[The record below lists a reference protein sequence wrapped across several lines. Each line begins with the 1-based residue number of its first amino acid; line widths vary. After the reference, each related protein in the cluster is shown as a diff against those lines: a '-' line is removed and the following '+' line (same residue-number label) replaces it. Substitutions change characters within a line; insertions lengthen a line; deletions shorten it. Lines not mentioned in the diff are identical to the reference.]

1 MNKNKSKDKTAG
13 IGVEKIF
20 NSKDMDIYSE
30 IVRIIGEQSHSE
42 SVGEF
47 TWTLVFEDCD
57 FVEIE
62 IILTFIQSQK
72 IMLEIYEIEPQIK
85 AGRKINYDTIYTLM
99 GYACS
104 RQIELKYNEYLH
116 IKGQES

>member
-1 MNKNKSKDKTAG
+1 MNKNKSIDKTAG
-13 IGVEKIF
+13 LGVEKIF
-20 NSKDMDIYSE
+20 KSKDMAIYSE
-30 IVRIIGEQSHSE
+30 IVRIIGEQSHLE
-42 SVGEF
+42 SIGEF
-47 TWTLVFEDCD
+47 SWTLVLEDCE

-72 IMLEIYEIEPQIK
+72 IMLEIYEVEPQIQ

-104 RQIELKYNEYLH
+104 QQIELKHNGYLH